1 MTTSLE
7 VSMNAILR
15 RWLVAALVLPGVI
28 LAQGTINTY
37 AGNDAIFAG
46 SGRPATAAQLV
57 NPNNIAVDAQGNV
70 YFSDSGLSMVLKVSA
85 ATGVISVVA
94 GNGLSSGGGDGG
106 LAVGAPLGYPAGLAF
121 DSAGNLYIAE
131 TNAARIR
138 KVDTNGIITTVAG
151 GNPGSFSG
159 DGGPATKAA
168 LAAPRGI
175 AVDKSGNLYIADW
188 ANNRIRMVT
197 ASTGVISTIAGSNT
211 TGFSGDGGPA
221 SQATISGPF
230 GMAVDSSGN
239 LYFTDGSAIRKISL
253 SGIITTVVGSKQGGF
268 AGDNGPAT
276 KAQLSGT
283 QGVAVDASGN
293 LYIADWGN
301 QRIRY
306 VNSSGIITTIAG
318 TGTAGFSGDG
328 SLATAATFSGPAAVA
343 VDASGAVHVADLNN
357 GRVRRF
363 VVGGAITTFAGTATS
378 VGDGGPSIDAR
389 LDSPNGVAVDGS
401 GNLYIADISANR
413 VRKVTPSG
421 TVTTLAGNGQAGYG
435 GDNGPSSSTILNMP
449 YSVAVDSAGNVYIAD
464 SANGRIRRVNATT
477 GIIATFAG
485 GGSGTYTGP
494 GTGGDGSL
502 ATAAHLNFPTVV
514 AVDGAGN
521 VYLTDSVTSNII
533 PNALSVRR
541 VTTDGKINTWAGGSS
556 ATGYSGDGG
565 PPLQAQF
572 GITIRIAAGNDGS
585 LYIADE
591 YNNRVRKVDPAG
603 ASINTIAGN
612 GQATVS
618 GNGGAATSAGVT
630 GPSSVLADAAGNLYI
645 GEGYIVRKVSPG
657 GIINAYA
664 GDNGWGFSGD
674 GGPATAATL
683 AGVAGLA
690 LDSGN
695 NLYIVDSGNRRI
707 RQVQPGVSPAITLS
721 ATTVNFT
728 LATAGSTATTQTFT
742 LTNTGQGTLNWA
754 AAATTTSGDAWLSV
768 SPASGSVLAGQ
779 PGTTVTVTAKPAGLT
794 AGDYY
799 GQILVTSPSA
809 ASQFQTITVRLTVQ
823 TAGEAPPQVSTGGVL
838 NAASYALQTPVAP
851 GTLVSIF
858 GSNFTDS
865 TSVLVATSFPWPTQL
880 GGASVTIGGQP
891 VPIYVVTAGQ
901 INAMLPYSLAVN
913 TSLPLVVTRGN
924 AVSAPE
930 PVSLISSQ
938 PGVFTQAANG
948 QGIGVVVIAH
958 ADGSWVEVGGA
969 NSAKAGDTL
978 VIYCTGLGDVSPRV
992 IAGLPVP
999 PSPLSNTIDPVTL
1012 TIGGKNVPIFFA
1024 GPTPGFTGLYQVNAT
1039 VPGGIAPSTQAPL
1052 VLSQGGRPSATVTIP
1067 MQ

>member
-1 MTTSLE
+1 MTIMRSYKRSSVSLIPWMLF
-7 VSMNAILR
+7 VLMAS
-15 RWLVAALVLPGVI
+15 ALVFPGVM

-37 AGNDAIFAG
+37 AGSDALFAG
-46 SGRPATAAQLV
+46 GGQPAISAQLV
-57 NPNNIAVDAQGNV
+57 NPNNIAVDAQGNL

-106 LAVGAPLGYPAGLAF
+106 LAVGASLGYPAGLAF
-121 DSAGNLYIAE
+121 DSSGNLYIAE
-131 TNAARIR
+131 TNAARVR

-151 GNPGSFSG
+151 GNPGGFSG

-175 AVDKSGNLYIADW
+175 AVDRSGNLYIADW
-188 ANNRIRMVT
+188 SNNRIRMVT
-197 ASTGVISTIAGSNT
+197 ASTGIISTIAGSNT
-211 TGFSGDGGPA
+211 TGYSGDGGPA

-239 LYFTDGSAIRKISL
+239 LYFTDNGSAIRKISL
-253 SGIITTVVGSKQGGF
+253 SGIITTVAGSNQGGF

-276 KAQLSGT
+276 KAELSGP

-318 TGTAGFSGDG
+318 TGTTGFSGDG
-328 SLATAATFSGPAAVA
+328 SLATAATFSDPAGVA
-343 VDASGAVHVADLNN
+343 VDASGAVYVADLNN

-363 VVGGAITTFAGTATS
+363 IVGGDMATFAGTATS

-421 TVTTLAGNGQAGYG
+421 TITTLAGNGQTGYG
-435 GDNGPSSSTILNMP
+435 GDNGPSSSAILYMP
-449 YSVAVDSAGNVYIAD
+449 YWVAVDSAGNVYIAD
-464 SANGRIRRVNATT
+464 SANGRIRRVNAAT
-477 GIIATFAG
+477 GIITTFAG

-494 GTGGDGSL
+494 GTGGDGGL
-502 ATAAHLNFPTVV
+502 ATAAHLNFPTCV

-572 GITIRIAAGNDGS
+572 GINIWIAAGNDGS

-618 GNGGAATSAGVT
+618 GNGGPATSAGVA
-630 GPSSVLADAAGNLYI
+630 GPSSVLADAAGDLYI
-645 GEGYIVRKVSPG
+645 GEGNIVRKVSPG

-664 GDNGWGFSGD
+664 GEDAWGFSGD

-683 AGVAGLA
+683 AGVAGMA
-690 LDSGN
+690 LDSGG
-695 NLYIVDSGNRRI
+695 NLYLADEGNRRI
-707 RQVQPGVSPAITLS
+707 RLVQPAASPAIALS
-721 ATTVNFT
+721 STSLTFSLTAT
-728 LATAGSTATTQTFT
+728 GSTATAQTF
-742 LTNTGQGTLNWA
+742 
-754 AAATTTSGDAWLSV
+754 V
-768 SPASGSVLAGQ
+768 
-779 PGTTVTVTAKPAGLT
+779 
-794 AGDYY
+794 
-799 GQILVTSPSA
+799 
-809 ASQFQTITVRLTVQ
+809 
-823 TAGEAPPQVSTGGVL
+823 
-838 NAASYALQTPVAP
+838 
-851 GTLVSIF
+851 
-858 GSNFTDS
+858 
-865 TSVLVATSFPWPTQL
+865 
-880 GGASVTIGGQP
+880 
-891 VPIYVVTAGQ
+891 
-901 INAMLPYSLAVN
+901 
-913 TSLPLVVTRGN
+913 
-924 AVSAPE
+924 
-930 PVSLISSQ
+930 
-938 PGVFTQAANG
+938 
-948 QGIGVVVIAH
+948 
-958 ADGSWVEVGGA
+958 
-969 NSAKAGDTL
+969 
-978 VIYCTGLGDVSPRV
+978 
-992 IAGLPVP
+992 
-999 PSPLSNTIDPVTL
+999 
-1012 TIGGKNVPIFFA
+1012 
-1024 GPTPGFTGLYQVNAT
+1024 
-1039 VPGGIAPSTQAPL
+1039 
-1052 VLSQGGRPSATVTIP
+1052 
-1067 MQ
+1067 